1 MPNFVMAIHE
11 DLPGEGIGKF
21 LGALRQ
27 QVRQQARNPTLRRMA
42 MKDFLGILDNIGEG
56 FASVIEK
63 AGDTISKVVES
74 LAKRR

>member
-1 MPNFVMAIHE
+1 
-11 DLPGEGIGKF
+11 
-21 LGALRQ
+21 
-27 QVRQQARNPTLRRMA
+27 